1 MRFFVYCFT
10 VIALSNLLGI
20 QLMKNDFISFGF
32 ILLMLITFLLKN
44 LIYKFFK
51 LTLIIVSV
59 VSFFNILS
67 YYSSNQEIIS
77 SKNFR
82 VAQKLSK
89 DIVVSSRNI
98 KPKKY
103 LIRDFGNIDE
113 VEIGM
118 ILNLNGKVKKDNY
131 YDIGV
136 VGEITDYNI
145 NSYKNDFYSVFIGM
159 RSIIRDLF
167 IGSFGI
173 ERGNI
178 LSSLLFGDT
187 SELDKDYK
195 NDLKE
200 LGIIHILSVSGFH
213 INLIFGILFKILSF
227 LPSILV
233 TFIYLMFTG
242 FKASGIRAFSMVF
255 IKEMSHRVHKNYDG
269 INALCVA
276 GSFILFIRPY
286 EILSLGFIYSFLST
300 LGILLF
306 NRKIKDYLYRLPKFL
321 CESISLILSA
331 QVFIIPLN
339 LIINKKLEL
348 GFMFSNILLV
358 SFYSLLVILG
368 VIFIF
373 FNFVPLLREIIVYL
387 TKLIFDIIDGGII
400 LIKMVTP
407 EGIYLMNS
415 LIIFI
420 ILLYVLYF
428 MKNKIS
434 FKAFNNLVVIL
445 LFVYIGFITTVNS
458 SVEIGKYYDKNYA
471 IIRDKSRSYLYL
483 DGNLKDT
490 DKLIDKLGVDKVF
503 TNVNDK
509 QNLFLNS
516 MVKVEFKNNN
526 VILHINGK
534 RIEVDNIEDNFKYYS
549 DIYPQ
554 KYYFMF

>member
-1 MRFFVYCFT
+1 
-10 VIALSNLLGI
+10 
-20 QLMKNDFISFGF
+20 
-32 ILLMLITFLLKN
+32 
-44 LIYKFFK
+44 
-51 LTLIIVSV
+51 
-59 VSFFNILS
+59 
-67 YYSSNQEIIS
+67 
-77 SKNFR
+77 
-82 VAQKLSK
+82 
-89 DIVVSSRNI
+89 
-98 KPKKY
+98 
-103 LIRDFGNIDE
+103 
-113 VEIGM
+113 
-118 ILNLNGKVKKDNY
+118 
-131 YDIGV
+131 
-136 VGEITDYNI
+136 
-145 NSYKNDFYSVFIGM
+145 
-159 RSIIRDLF
+159 
-167 IGSFGI
+167 
-173 ERGNI
+173 
-178 LSSLLFGDT
+178 
-187 SELDKDYK
+187 
-195 NDLKE
+195 
-200 LGIIHILSVSGFH
+200 
-213 INLIFGILFKILSF
+213 
-227 LPSILV
+227 
-233 TFIYLMFTG
+233 
-242 FKASGIRAFSMVF
+242 
-255 IKEMSHRVHKNYDG
+255 SHRVHKNYDG

>member
-213 INLIFGILFKILSF
+213 INLIFGILFEILSF

-242 FKASGIRAFSMVF
+242 FKVSGIRAFSMVF
-255 IKEMSHRVHKNYDG
+255 I
-269 INALCVA
+269 
-276 GSFILFIRPY
+276 
-286 EILSLGFIYSFLST
+286 
-300 LGILLF
+300 
-306 NRKIKDYLYRLPKFL
+306 
-321 CESISLILSA
+321 
-331 QVFIIPLN
+331 
-339 LIINKKLEL
+339 
-348 GFMFSNILLV
+348 
-358 SFYSLLVILG
+358 
-368 VIFIF
+368 
-373 FNFVPLLREIIVYL
+373 
-387 TKLIFDIIDGGII
+387 
-400 LIKMVTP
+400 
-407 EGIYLMNS
+407 
-415 LIIFI
+415 
-420 ILLYVLYF
+420 
-428 MKNKIS
+428 
-434 FKAFNNLVVIL
+434 
-445 LFVYIGFITTVNS
+445 
-458 SVEIGKYYDKNYA
+458 
-471 IIRDKSRSYLYL
+471 
-483 DGNLKDT
+483 
-490 DKLIDKLGVDKVF
+490 
-503 TNVNDK
+503 
-509 QNLFLNS
+509 
-516 MVKVEFKNNN
+516 
-526 VILHINGK
+526 
-534 RIEVDNIEDNFKYYS
+534 
-549 DIYPQ
+549 
-554 KYYFMF
+554 

>member
-1 MRFFVYCFT
+1 
-10 VIALSNLLGI
+10 
-20 QLMKNDFISFGF
+20 
-32 ILLMLITFLLKN
+32 
-44 LIYKFFK
+44 
-51 LTLIIVSV
+51 VSV

-113 VEIGM
+113 DEIGM